1 MKNRMMM
8 LWVFLAASMLTSPAT
23 AAPPEEDKAATEE
36 KADEAKTDDVK
47 ADEEKAD
54 EAKAGDGETGGEAKA
69 DTEAKADEP
78 AEIETDE
85 EAFDVVAQL
94 VDAAKG
100 GQWSLVA
107 AFVVML
113 LVYVVKRF
121 GLKDKLPSKAV
132 PWVAAGCSMAGYVAA
147 ALMVEGAAV
156 GEALI
161 GGMATG
167 AAAVGLWEML
177 FKHFLGKK
185 SEAPAES

>member
-8 LWVFLAASMLTSPAT
+8 LWVFLAAFMITSPAT

-36 KADEAKTDDVK
+36 KADEAK
-47 ADEEKAD
+47 ADEAKAD

-69 DTEAKADEP
+69 DTEGSADAP

-94 VDAAKG
+94 IDAAKG

-132 PWVAAGCSMAGYVAA
+132 PWVAAGCSMAGYMAA

-156 GEALI
+156 GEAVI
-161 GGMATG
+161 GGLATG

-185 SEAPAES
+185 SETPAQS